1 MKKIC
6 KNCKYYNDDNQYG
19 KVKSYGECDCSKFI
33 YDYDYEHCKEKD
45 VLIYYDYE
53 SYNAGFKVGEE
64 FGCIHFERK
73 EKNENN

>member
-6 KNCKYYNDDNQYG
+6 KNCKYYNADNLYE
-19 KVKSYGECDCSKFI
+19 KIKSYGECDCPKFI
-33 YDYDYEHCKEKD
+33 YDYDFDKHEEKD
-45 VLIYYDYE
+45 ILSYWDCE
-53 SYNAGFKVGEE
+53 SYNAGFEVGEE